1 MEKLNDAQRKII
13 TELMN
18 GVIHHSEP
26 INKLIQ
32 ASFDTATTIAING
45 VIAGSAELAL
55 AKGLVAEGVA
65 TAVVGGISSTAI
77 ASIAISSAVM
87 IGIASYY
94 AYITYQDQQRWYRDI
109 SHETSMAMEYIGDC
123 FKEDCEEKKD
133 DFFVNRPKFR
143 EHPALMSYI
152 NLQNMSLLKQGDR
165 GEDYEKK
172 KKKYQEEI
180 EKYIQPDKLQDFE
193 KEMRLYCAG
202 NKVLSDANYIKG
214 QYDNPSM
221 KYAGEFHNSK
231 PQRHS
236 VKWEMRELQKQT
248 MGGKEAIDWAFAII
262 QDVRKMFG
270 SVPQPVTMFNDGF
283 TFKQVRDKF
292 YGAYKALTFVLYH
305 NINNDELESQIIAPY
320 NEFLKLAIKPECME
334 QFKEAFRQYRYD
346 GGSCEFD
353 AEEIFKMKLFHNY
366 YTSLKNSTQGNWL
379 NSDNSINWK
388 YQAKRQ
394 AIIAGITGG
403 LTLAGGAIKGW
414 AQHSNAVYQE
424 ALNNANNQCQTGL
437 NTGNE
442 ALIRENCSLNTQ
454 VQNGVTGAETRLNE
468 MHQMFQ
474 ETPVSYSEYLG
485 EHGATM
491 TRYTVVDANITNV
504 AEANALQNCPKVM
517 LDNYQQCS
525 KSLFFPPMSRFSLDK
540 QSQFFFSA
548 KELI

>member
-1 MEKLNDAQRKII
+1 MDALSKSQQKII

-32 ASFDTATTIAING
+32 ASFDTATTIAINS

-77 ASIAISSAVM
+77 ASITISSAVM

-94 AYITYQDQQRWYRDI
+94 AYITYQDQQIWLRDI
-109 SHETSMAMEYIGDC
+109 SHETNMALYHIGDC
-123 FKEDCEEKKD
+123 LKEEFQDKRD
-133 DFFVNRPKFR
+133 SFFAMAPDFRKH
-143 EHPALMSYI
+143 EALMSYI
-152 NLQNMSLLKQGDR
+152 HLKNMDILKQEDKGI
-165 GEDYEKK
+165 DYEKK
-172 KKKYQEEI
+172 KKEYKEKI
-180 EKYIQPDKLQDFE
+180 EKHIQPEKLSDFE

-202 NKVLSDANYIKG
+202 NKVLSDANYTKG
-214 QYDNPSM
+214 RFKNFSM
-221 KYAGEFHNSK
+221 DYAGEFRNSK

-292 YGAYKALTFVLYH
+292 YGAYKALTFVLYS

-414 AQHSNAVYQE
+414 AQHSNAVYHE
-424 ALNNANNQCQTGL
+424 ALNNANNQCPTGL

-517 LDNYQQCS
+517 LDNFEQCS
-525 KSLFFPPMSRFSLDK
+525 ESLFFPPMSRFSLDK